1 MLKEKEKDLI
11 KKVKEGDLSA
21 FEEIISNYE
30 EKIYNFAFHL
40 VGNEQDAKDIAQ
52 EAIIKAYLSIKSF
65 RGKAAFS
72 TWLYRIISN
81 TFQDE
86 LKKAY
91 RRHEVSDNSLP
102 LQSARKNFVEDSSE
116 RDYLHQVISK
126 AISKLSPCLSR
137 VLILRDLQGFS
148 YQEITEIERISLG
161 TVKSRVFRAREILRK
176 RLKEDELF

>member
-1 MLKEKEKDLI
+1 MLKEKEKELI

-65 RGKAAFS
+65 RGRAAFS

-91 RRHEVSDNSLP
+91 RRHEVLDNSLP

-116 RDYLHQVISK
+116 KDYLHQVISK
-126 AISKLSPCLSR
+126 AISKLSPRLSR
-137 VLILRDLQGFS
+137 VLILRDLQSFS
-148 YQEITEIERISLG
+148 YQEIAEIERISLG